1 MGWWLGIGIGVGI
14 MCGYAALRVWVHRLS
29 GRRTDAHAGLI
40 VELGGLVG
48 RMFLVLA
55 AVGAV
60 LAFVPVHVG
69 AFVGTVLAILV
80 LSVAAEMLLVAR
92 RTD

>member
-1 MGWWLGIGIGVGI
+1 MAWWLGIGIGVGI

-29 GRRTDAHAGLI
+29 NRRADAHAGLI

-55 AVGAV
+55 AVGFV

-69 AFVGTVLAILV
+69 AFVGTVLGLLV
-80 LSVAAEMLLVAR
+80 VSVAAEMLLVVR
-92 RTD
+92 RAD

>member
-1 MGWWLGIGIGVGI
+1 MAWWLGVGIGVGI
-14 MCGYAALRVWVHRLS
+14 MCGYVGLRVWVHRLS
-29 GRRTDAHAGLI
+29 ERRPGAHGGLV

-55 AVGAV
+55 AVGVV
-60 LAFVPVHVG
+60 LAFVPVHVE
-69 AFVGTVLAILV
+69 AFVGTVLALLV

-92 RTD
+92 HTD

>member
-1 MGWWLGIGIGVGI
+1 MAWWLGIGIGVGI

-29 GRRTDAHAGLI
+29 SRRADARVGLI

-48 RMFLVLA
+48 RMALVLA
-55 AVGAV
+55 AVGVV

-80 LSVAAEMLLVAR
+80 VSVAAEMLLVAR